1 MRRVWGWGEVVEEG
15 SLEEA
20 WTRESDS
27 CFQTTGGVNDFSSS
41 DCGVGPSVVDFSA
54 ALHIWRL

>member
-1 MRRVWGWGEVVEEG
+1 MVEEG
-15 SLEEA
+15 SLEEVV
-20 WTRESDS
+20 TRESDS

-54 ALHIWRL
+54 ASHIWRL